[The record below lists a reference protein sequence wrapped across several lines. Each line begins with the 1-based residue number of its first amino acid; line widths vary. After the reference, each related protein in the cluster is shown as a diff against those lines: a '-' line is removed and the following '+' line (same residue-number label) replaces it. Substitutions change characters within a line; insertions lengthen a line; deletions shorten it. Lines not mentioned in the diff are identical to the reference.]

1 VVNIKVLVVDDDD
14 GVRRTLADL
23 LTVEGYTTETA
34 ADGYEALEKTAW
46 LHPDIILLDMAM
58 PRLDGWSVVGEVRA
72 RGEASRIIVMT
83 IARVASVAAKSIEA
97 DGYVPKP
104 IVPDMLLHELRRL
117 SA

>member
-1 VVNIKVLVVDDDD
+1 VAKIKVLVVDDDD
-14 GVRRTLADL
+14 GVRKTLADL

-34 ADGYEALEKTAW
+34 ADGYEALEKAAW

-58 PRLDGWSVVGEVRA
+58 PRLDGWGVVGEVRA
-72 RGEASRIIVMT
+72 RGEVSRIVVMT
-83 IARVASVAAKSIEA
+83 IARVAPVAARSIEA

-104 IVPDMLLHELRRL
+104 IVADALLGELRRL